1 LRPVRENSAG
11 RFASREVRG
20 PFWFKEFDSIPYS
33 AWIFKG
39 VVERQFRAMEVSVG
53 RPKTTLTEDGS
64 ARRQESGRRQPK
76 RVPQGRRKKQP
87 IED

>member
-1 LRPVRENSAG
+1 MSPVRETSAG
-11 RFASREVRG
+11 TFAPREVRG

-33 AWIFKG
+33 ARNFKG

-64 ARRQESGRRQPK
+64 AWRQESGRRQPK
-76 RVPQGRRKKQP
+76 RGAQGRRKKQP